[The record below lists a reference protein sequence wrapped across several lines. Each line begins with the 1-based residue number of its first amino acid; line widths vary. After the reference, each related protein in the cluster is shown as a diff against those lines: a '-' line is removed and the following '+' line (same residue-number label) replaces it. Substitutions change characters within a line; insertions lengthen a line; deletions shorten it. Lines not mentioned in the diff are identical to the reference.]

1 MNHIEGLDYHALIE
15 DKIFMEVY
23 HEGKKIAFHC
33 GGGKGRTGT
42 VAAGHYLLWG
52 KMLANYK

>member
-1 MNHIEGLDYHALIE
+1 
-15 DKIFMEVY
+15 MEVY